1 MSGKTHMISPEESKH
16 ISGILW
22 SAKALDGHTKMLFM
36 ISLHFFF
43 LKSMILIRQG
53 IT

>member
-1 MSGKTHMISPEESKH
+1 MISPEESKH